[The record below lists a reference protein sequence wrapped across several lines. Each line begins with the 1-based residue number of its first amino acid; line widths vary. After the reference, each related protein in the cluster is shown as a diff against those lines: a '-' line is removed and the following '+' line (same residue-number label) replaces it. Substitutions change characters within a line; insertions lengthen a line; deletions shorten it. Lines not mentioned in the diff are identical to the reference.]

1 MNRRK
6 ILHFTILWIIYG
18 SLIPRFVWNSQLVA
32 LVPDILLCVLLVF
45 HAPQR
50 GWPNIKS
57 SIGAWIGPVFGIILL
72 LGLVSSIISFT
83 PLMATIW
90 GARQFARYGLIA
102 YMIIVFFK
110 QADVDWFKKV
120 LDKSVQWNV
129 LFVVVE
135 FALGQTGDSMG
146 GTFSGNGDFSI
157 YLAVITFVS
166 TADYFQ
172 KRITLKRF
180 VFIFSF
186 CFIAGILAEIKLLYM
201 LLPMCLY
208 GGYILFKRF
217 DIKQI
222 AILVAAY
229 FLLIPMVKY
238 ALSFYYNEDYVNATF
253 DSEQVSGYLENDYGL
268 QSGKSGILSFNRN
281 TCIERSTYLLSNDM
295 KTVLVG
301 NGIGSLTQSQVF
313 KTPLA
318 EKYSPTY
325 YFYFTF
331 SYVLLELGW
340 MGFVFFLLLY
350 VLIIIRFY
358 SFCHNAKDGVVKY
371 WSALGL
377 FMGGVSFVFMWYNA
391 TVYSNYY
398 FPFVVFAV
406 CLVGIK
412 LRKQKLVFDSVNFHE
427 S

>member
-72 LGLVSSIISFT
+72 LGIVSSIISFT

-102 YMIIVFFK
+102 YMIIMFFK

-222 AILVAAY
+222 VILAVAY
-229 FLLIPMVKY
+229 FLLIPVVKFT
-238 ALSFYYNEDYVNATF
+238 LSFYYNEDYVNATF
-253 DSEQVSGYLENDYGL
+253 DSGKVSGYLENDYGL

-281 TCIERSTYLLSNDM
+281 TCIKRSTYLLSSDM

-301 NGIGSLTQSQVF
+301 NGIGSLTQSQIF

-318 EKYSPTY
+318 EQYSPTY

-358 SFCHNAKDGVVKY
+358 SFYHNAKDGVVKY

-406 CLVGIK
+406 CFVGIK
-412 LRKQKLVFDSVNFHE
+412 LRR
-427 S
+427 

>member
-72 LGLVSSIISFT
+72 LGIVSSIISFT

-102 YMIIVFFK
+102 YMIIMFFK

-120 LDKSVQWNV
+120 LDKSIQWNM

-146 GTFSGNGDFSI
+146 GTFGGNGDFSI

-180 VFIFSF
+180 VFIFVF

-222 AILVAAY
+222 VILAAAY
-229 FLLIPMVKY
+229 FLLIPVVKFT
-238 ALSFYYNEDYVNATF
+238 LSFYYNEDYVNATF
-253 DSEQVSGYLENDYGL
+253 DSEKVSGYLENDYGL

-281 TCIERSTYLLSNDM
+281 TCIERSTYLLSNDV
-295 KTVLVG
+295 KTVLLG

-318 EKYSPTY
+318 EKYSLTY

-340 MGFVFFLLLY
+340 MGFVFFLLFY

-358 SFCHNAKDGVVKY
+358 SFYHNAKDGVVKY
-371 WSALGL
+371 WSTLGL

-412 LRKQKLVFDSVNFHE
+412 LRRQKLVINSVNFHE

>member
-72 LGLVSSIISFT
+72 LGIVSSIISFT

-102 YMIIVFFK
+102 YMIIMFFK

-222 AILVAAY
+222 VILAVAY
-229 FLLIPMVKY
+229 FLLIPVVKFT
-238 ALSFYYNEDYVNATF
+238 LSFYYNEDYVNATF
-253 DSEQVSGYLENDYGL
+253 DSGKVSGYLENDYGL

-281 TCIERSTYLLSNDM
+281 TCIKRSTYLLSSDM

-301 NGIGSLTQSQVF
+301 NGIGSLTQSQIF

-340 MGFVFFLLLY
+340 MGFVFFLLL
-350 VLIIIRFY
+350 LE
-358 SFCHNAKDGVVKY
+358 
-371 WSALGL
+371 
-377 FMGGVSFVFMWYNA
+377 
-391 TVYSNYY
+391 
-398 FPFVVFAV
+398 P
-406 CLVGIK
+406 
-412 LRKQKLVFDSVNFHE
+412 
-427 S
+427 

>member
-18 SLIPRFVWNSQLVA
+18 SLISRFVWSNQLVT
-32 LVPDILLCVLLVF
+32 LVPDILLCILLVF

-57 SIGAWIGPVFGIILL
+57 SIGAWIGAVYGIILL
-72 LGLVSSIISFT
+72 LGIVSSIIGFT
-83 PLMATIW
+83 SVIATIW

-102 YMIIVFFK
+102 YMIIIFFK
-110 QADVDWFKKV
+110 QTDVDWFKKV
-120 LDKSVQWNV
+120 LDKSVRWNV

-146 GTFSGNGDFSI
+146 GTFGGNGDFSI
-157 YLAVITFVS
+157 YLAVVTFVS

-208 GGYILFKRF
+208 GGYLLFKKF
-217 DIKQI
+217 SLKQI
-222 AILVAAY
+222 VILVAAY
-229 FLLIPMVKY
+229 FLLIPVVKY

-253 DSEQVSGYLENDYGL
+253 DSEKVSGYLENDYGL
-268 QSGKSGILSFNRN
+268 QSGKSGIVSFNRN
-281 TCIERSTYLLSNDM
+281 TCIERSTYLLSSDL
-295 KTVLVG
+295 KTVLLG

-318 EKYSPTY
+318 EEYSFTY

-340 MGFVFFLLLY
+340 VGFVFFLLFY

-358 SFCHNAKDGVVKY
+358 SFYHNTKDAVVKY

-377 FMGGVSFVFMWYNA
+377 FMGGASFVFMWYNA

-412 LRKQKLVFDSVNFHE
+412 LRKQKLVINSVNFHE

>member
-72 LGLVSSIISFT
+72 LGIVSSIISFT

-102 YMIIVFFK
+102 YMIIMFFK

-146 GTFSGNGDFSI
+146 GTFGGNGDFSI

-222 AILVAAY
+222 VILAVAY
-229 FLLIPMVKY
+229 FLLIPVVKFT
-238 ALSFYYNEDYVNATF
+238 LSFYYNEDYVNATF
-253 DSEQVSGYLENDYGL
+253 DSGKVSGYLENDYGL

-281 TCIERSTYLLSNDM
+281 TCIERSTYLLSNDV
-295 KTVLVG
+295 KTVLLG

-318 EKYSPTY
+318 EKYSLTY

-358 SFCHNAKDGVVKY
+358 SFYHNAKDGVVKY

-406 CLVGIK
+406 CFVGIK
-412 LRKQKLVFDSVNFHE
+412 LRR
-427 S
+427 

>member
-1 MNRRK
+1 M
-6 ILHFTILWIIYG
+6 
-18 SLIPRFVWNSQLVA
+18 A

-50 GWPNIKS
+50 GWPNIKY

-72 LGLVSSIISFT
+72 LGIVSSIISFT

-102 YMIIVFFK
+102 YMIIMFFK

-120 LDKSVQWNV
+120 LDKSIQWNM

-146 GTFSGNGDFSI
+146 GTFGGNGDFSI

-180 VFIFSF
+180 VFIFTF

-222 AILVAAY
+222 VILAAAY
-229 FLLIPMVKY
+229 FLLIPVVKFT
-238 ALSFYYNEDYVNATF
+238 LSFYYNEIPN
-253 DSEQVSGYLENDYGL
+253 
-268 QSGKSGILSFNRN
+268 NR
-281 TCIERSTYLLSNDM
+281 
-295 KTVLVG
+295 
-301 NGIGSLTQSQVF
+301 QVF
-313 KTPLA
+313 SLA
-318 EKYSPTY
+318 WSTNSCGETCLTSAS
-325 YFYFTF
+325 F
-331 SYVLLELGW
+331 S
-340 MGFVFFLLLY
+340 
-350 VLIIIRFY
+350 
-358 SFCHNAKDGVVKY
+358 
-371 WSALGL
+371 
-377 FMGGVSFVFMWYNA
+377 
-391 TVYSNYY
+391 TV
-398 FPFVVFAV
+398 
-406 CLVGIK
+406 
-412 LRKQKLVFDSVNFHE
+412 
-427 S
+427 